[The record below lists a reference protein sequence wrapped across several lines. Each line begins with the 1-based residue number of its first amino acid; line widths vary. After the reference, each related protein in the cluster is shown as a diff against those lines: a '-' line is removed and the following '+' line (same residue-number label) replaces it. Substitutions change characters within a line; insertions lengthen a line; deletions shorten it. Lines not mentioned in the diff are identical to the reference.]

1 MNDAHYRELTESLYD
16 RIEEFIDD
24 LIENEDAALDY
35 ENNSGVMTILCE
47 DTNTQ
52 VIISRQQASHEV
64 WIAAKSGGFHCR
76 YNDDEWFCAK
86 TNESLKQLLSR
97 TCSEQSSSAFD
108 FSSL

>member
-1 MNDAHYRELTESLYD
+1 MNDAHYRELTEALYN

-47 DTNTQ
+47 DTDTQ

-64 WIAAKSGGFHCR
+64 WVAAKSGGFHCK
-76 YNDDEWFCAK
+76 YISDEWICTK
-86 TNESLKQLLSR
+86 TNESLNQLLSR

-108 FSSL
+108 FSQL